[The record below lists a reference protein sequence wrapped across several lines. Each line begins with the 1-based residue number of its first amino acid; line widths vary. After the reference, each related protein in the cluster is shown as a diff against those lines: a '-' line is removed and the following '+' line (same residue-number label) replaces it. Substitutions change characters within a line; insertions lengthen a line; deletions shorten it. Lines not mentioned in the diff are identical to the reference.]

1 MAEMYHIE
9 LEKVKASIDSS
20 AIAEDV
26 KVRMA
31 LDLVKEKAV
40 ITVK

>member
-1 MAEMYHIE
+1 MAEAYHIE
-9 LEKVKASIDSS
+9 LEKVKASIDAS
-20 AIAEDV
+20 AIAEDL
-26 KVRMA
+26 KVRKA